1 MVEHL
6 NVRPTLYV
14 GESCSATLYRGVR
27 VGWGQRATVNGGG
40 VGFALFMSI
49 ALSVQ

>member
-6 NVRPTLYV
+6 NVRPTLHV
-14 GESCSATLYRGVR
+14 GESCSAILYHGIR

>member
-1 MVEHL
+1 
-6 NVRPTLYV
+6 
-14 GESCSATLYRGVR
+14 